1 MIKTST
7 AWLELLGRVKLA
19 RANKK
24 MKLINSTYYSSRR
37 TFSNKITC
45 WARIN
50 SRLIRSKH

>member
-7 AWLELLGRVKLA
+7 AWLERLGRAKLG

-37 TFSNKITC
+37 TFS
-45 WARIN
+45 
-50 SRLIRSKH
+50 SKTIC